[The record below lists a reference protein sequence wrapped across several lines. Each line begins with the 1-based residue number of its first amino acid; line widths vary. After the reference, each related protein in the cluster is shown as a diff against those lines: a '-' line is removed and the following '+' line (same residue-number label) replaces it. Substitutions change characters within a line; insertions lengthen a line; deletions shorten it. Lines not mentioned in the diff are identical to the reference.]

1 MMQRLCSVTLSLF
14 HSVTPLL
21 LAVVLVL
28 LTAAP
33 AFAQT
38 TIVQSQRTPYLELL
52 VTFALCGAAVFAVC
66 RSSRRN

>member
-1 MMQRLCSVTLSLF
+1 
-14 HSVTPLL
+14 LL
-21 LAVVLVL
+21 LAVALVL

-38 TIVQSQRTPYLELL
+38 TIVQPQRTPYLELL
-52 VTFALCGAAVFAVC
+52 VTFAFCGAAVFAVC